1 MNGTFVTDMT
11 HFLTE
16 AGAIAPESGPARR
29 FAEFLASLVSSASS
43 FDEGDQPVTQVSC
56 RRRPGRKRCAGKIE
70 TDIDPDTDAIV
81 WFCPVCGDNGII
93 RNWQGTLWD
102 RSLDGEGH

>member
-1 MNGTFVTDMT
+1 MSGTFVTDMT

-16 AGAIAPESGPARR
+16 DGAIAPVSGSAKRI
-29 FAEFLASLVSSASS
+29 AEFLASLVVDASS
-43 FDEGDQPVTQVSC
+43 PVTSKSATTRVCC
-56 RRRPGRKRCAGKIE
+56 RRRPGRKRCTGTIS
-70 TDIDPDTDAIV
+70 TDLDPDTDAII

-102 RSLDGEGH
+102 RSFDGQGH